1 MKLSKKELD
10 ELREVI
16 RLSID
21 HYADVFTDEDLADFG
36 MSLLQATAAI
46 LKAKHNLK

>member
-16 RLSID
+16 RQSIGD
-21 HYADVFTDEDLADFG
+21 QVDKFTEEDLCDFG
-36 MSLLQATAAI
+36 MSLLEATAAI
-46 LKAKHNLK
+46 LKAKYH